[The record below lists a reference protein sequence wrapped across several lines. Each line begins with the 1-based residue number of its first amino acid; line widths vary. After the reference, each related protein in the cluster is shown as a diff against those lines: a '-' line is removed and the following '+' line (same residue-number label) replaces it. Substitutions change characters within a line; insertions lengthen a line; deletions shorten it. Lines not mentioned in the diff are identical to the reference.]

1 MVRSFRY
8 RLKLMRTLR
17 AIEDEITELV
27 EKGGG
32 EIISGEFKISLN
44 PKGQIE
50 ISILDPLDVRQLIL
64 PFEKGGKE

>member
-8 RLKLMRTLR
+8 RLKLLRTLR
-17 AIEDEITELV
+17 ALEDEITGLV

-44 PKGQIE
+44 SKGQIE
-50 ISILDPLDVRQLIL
+50 ISILDPLNVRQLIL
-64 PFEKGGKE
+64 PFEKGG

>member
-32 EIISGEFKISLN
+32 EIISGNFNLV
-44 PKGQIE
+44 
-50 ISILDPLDVRQLIL
+50 ILSNSV
-64 PFEKGGKE
+64 